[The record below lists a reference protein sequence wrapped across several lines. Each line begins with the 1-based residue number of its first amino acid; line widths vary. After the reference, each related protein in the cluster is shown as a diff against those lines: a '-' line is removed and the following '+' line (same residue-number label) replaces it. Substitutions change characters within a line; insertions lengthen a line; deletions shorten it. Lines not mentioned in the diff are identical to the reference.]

1 MLFDWLI
8 RVYIDSVVANILFP
22 ILPKLRIPAP
32 HEEEAKVQPPEA
44 AFNTC
49 FVITLLY
56 TCSIFIHCLCVAMQS
71 FHYVFSV
78 CVRTNALLK

>member
-22 ILPKLRIPAP
+22 ILPKLHTPAP
-32 HEEEAKVQPPEA
+32 HKEEAEVQPPEA
-44 AFNTC
+44 AFNTF

-56 TCSIFIHCLCVAMQS
+56 TCSIFIHCLCKAMHR
-71 FHYVFSV
+71 FNYVFSAKKKEPM
-78 CVRTNALLK
+78 RY